1 MTTSS
6 LAESILAGRYQPD
19 DTFLHRLS
27 VGRKLL
33 LAATMVVLASS
44 GNFHVLGTLAV
55 VVLVA
60 WKLTAIPFALLGRLI
75 RSFRWFLL
83 ILGFFPVFFTP
94 GRPIEALSFLPFVIS
109 WEGVFYGLQAS
120 SKLLV
125 MFMIS
130 FLLMRTTPAMDLM
143 RTLKKLIVIRSP
155 RWRRAVEDF
164 FHVGVMAV
172 QLIPLLCVEAE
183 RFMLSKLNEQSK
195 EDISRFQK
203 AWRVGLLLAPLV
215 AHVLKEQDRFAAA
228 LAHENAG
235 TE

>member
-6 LAESILAGRYQPD
+6 LAESILAGRYQSG
-19 DTFLHRLS
+19 DTPLHRLP
-27 VGRKLL
+27 VGWKLL
-33 LAATMVVLASS
+33 LAAVMVVLAST
-44 GNFHVLGTLAV
+44 GNFYILGVLAM
-55 VVLVA
+55 VVLIA
-60 WKLTAIPFALLGRLI
+60 WQLTAIPFALLGRLV

-94 GRPIEALSFLPFVIS
+94 GRPIEALTFLPFVIS

-155 RWRRAVEDF
+155 KGRQAVENF
-164 FHVGVMAV
+164 FHVGVMAI
-172 QLIPLLCVEAE
+172 QLIPLLCIEAE
-183 RFMLSKLNEQSK
+183 RFMLSKLNEQS
-195 EDISRFQK
+195 EEEISRFKK

-228 LAHENAG
+228 LAHENSAS
-235 TE
+235 E

>member
-6 LAESILAGRYQPD
+6 LAESILAGRYQSG
-19 DTFLHRLS
+19 DTPLHRLP
-27 VGRKLL
+27 VGWKLL
-33 LAATMVVLASS
+33 LAAVMVVLAST
-44 GNFHVLGTLAV
+44 GNFYILGVLAM
-55 VVLVA
+55 VVLIA
-60 WKLTAIPFALLGRLI
+60 WQLTAIPFALLGRLV

-94 GRPIEALSFLPFVIS
+94 GRPIEALTFLPFVIS

-143 RTLKKLIVIRSP
+143 RSLKKLIVIRSP
-155 RWRRAVEDF
+155 KGRQAVENF
-164 FHVGVMAV
+164 FQVGVMAI

-183 RFMLSKLNEQSK
+183 RFMVSKLNEQSK
-195 EDISRFQK
+195 EKISRFQK

-215 AHVLKEQDRFAAA
+215 AHVLKEQGRFAAA
-228 LAHENAG
+228 LAHENSG
-235 TE
+235 VK